1 MIDIVDALDL
11 LNGCVQERGESWL
24 PARDES
30 SPSASL
36 RYEAGRPVMDGMV
49 SRALANAGTPP
60 TPCRWLIHS
69 SVVDA
74 YAVGQ
79 NPFNLTWA
87 PSWCCVPRN
96 RASEAASLTSACASS
111 IPATSANVTRSPEG

>member
-1 MIDIVDALDL
+1 MREYMTTPDGADSDIRSGRTMIDIVDALDL

-49 SRALANAGTPP
+49 SRALANAGMPP
-60 TPCRWLIHS
+60 R
-69 SVVDA
+69 
-74 YAVGQ
+74 
-79 NPFNLTWA
+79 
-87 PSWCCVPRN
+87 
-96 RASEAASLTSACASS
+96 RADGSS
-111 IPATSANVTRSPEG
+111 IALSSMRMPSDRTLST

>member
-1 MIDIVDALDL
+1 MREYMTTPDGADSDIRSGGTMIDIVDALDL

-49 SRALANAGTPP
+49 RSPVRPRQRTRRG
-60 TPCRWLIHS
+60 RM
-69 SVVDA
+69 A
-74 YAVGQ
+74 YRGG
-79 NPFNLTWA
+79 
-87 PSWCCVPRN
+87 
-96 RASEAASLTSACASS
+96 LTSSHS
-111 IPATSANVTRSPEG
+111 NGLS